1 MTRCIFLYS
10 QIAFGHDSKTVSVRC
25 FAFSFWV
32 ARLKLLILDYRYLFQ
47 YYLHCYLYFW
57 RRVQDSNL
65 YNLLVERISNPMQYQ
80 IMLNSPWSGLW
91 ESNPIQTVL
100 QTVLMPYEQ
109 STYNTFL
116 ILSVKS
122 ELSRLSPIVPYS
134 YGRIYLSENS
144 SGLLADG
151 VGFEPTGLSPH
162 QISSLRSYNH
172 LSNHPYVVFPTQAYH
187 KPNNYVQQETDFLKF
202 SAQMV

>member
-80 IMLNSPWSGLW
+80 IMLNSPYYHYIWLYMPIRKQQWVTGGEPGSRTLQSFTSPEFSRLVPNRSGTLHMW
-91 ESNPIQTVL
+91 FSLHRHTTNPII
-100 QTVLMPYEQ
+100 
-109 STYNTFL
+109 TF
-116 ILSVKS
+116 
-122 ELSRLSPIVPYS
+122 SRKRTS
-134 YGRIYLSENS
+134 
-144 SGLLADG
+144 
-151 VGFEPTGLSPH
+151 
-162 QISSLRSYNH
+162 
-172 LSNHPYVVFPTQAYH
+172 
-187 KPNNYVQQETDFLKF
+187 
-202 SAQMV
+202 